1 VTLDG
6 VTIVQ
11 SLSAGQCSWTTLP
24 HPAGSETILIVDD
37 ESVALE
43 FCRLALTRA
52 GYVVIAATS
61 AKQALNFFQPNRSHI
76 DLALIDVMM
85 PVMNSLQLAHHVEKF
100 DTDTRIVLTSGYA
113 PGEIK
118 RLVGPDAANYRSIWK
133 PFEARALERM
143 IRNVLDIPPEKLT
156 AKAQTSSS

>member
-1 VTLDG
+1 MDNP
-6 VTIVQ
+6 
-11 SLSAGQCSWTTLP
+11 SP
-24 HPAGSETILIVDD
+24 PRGSETILIVDD

-61 AKQALNFFQPNRSHI
+61 GKQALNFFQPNRSHI

-85 PVMNSLQLAHHVEKF
+85 PGMNGLELAHHVEKL

-113 PGEIK
+113 PEEIK

-143 IRNVLDIPPEKLT
+143 IRNVLDIPPENLLLRKI
-156 AKAQTSSS
+156 QTSSS

>member
-1 VTLDG
+1 MNNP
-6 VTIVQ
+6 
-11 SLSAGQCSWTTLP
+11 SPP
-24 HPAGSETILIVDD
+24 HESEIILIVDD

-61 AKQALNFFQPNRSHI
+61 GKQALNFFQPNRSHI

-85 PVMNSLQLAHHVEKF
+85 PGMNGLELAHHIEKL

-113 PGEIK
+113 PEEIK
-118 RLVGPDAANYRSIWK
+118 KLVGPDAANYRSIWK

-143 IRNVLDIPPEKLT
+143 IRNVLDIPPEKLLLRRT
-156 AKAQTSSS
+156 QTSSS